1 MKKSTKILFVLIGII
16 AICLA
21 GCLNFV
27 NYPNKGGTDVYS
39 LTDDDLDELDDK
51 VEKCFHIYVTSTVN
65 GKRED
70 EEFFLWGTEY
80 DVAIQCLAYIEEHES
95 EIKAKGDAGAVRV
108 EYEETDAKWQSDCKA
123 DTPTPSGGSKKCW
136 VFYTIYQ
143 GEKIGD
149 QYVWCTKAEAES
161 YIEQLHETY
170 GEDFYYDQVDAS
182 DKASCEALNE
192 GEPPTP
198 GGDDTPYCYHVHAT
212 VLGYTMYDFTD
223 WWTEETLN
231 DFIDHIEPCGYKVTF
246 EITSASSKD
255 ACYEYDYENAV
266 RDKDLDTKEKICWYY
281 RFQRV
286 KRINSELRDDPY
298 EEYTLYQE
306 QYTVDMLRDLHKQI
320 VWANHYV
327 NDGSGTRYDS
337 YSEFKLIKNAGGCK
351 EE

>member
-1 MKKSTKILFVLIGII
+1 MKKSTKILFVLVGII

-39 LTDDDLDELDDK
+39 LTDDDLDKLDDK

-108 EYEETDAKWQSDCKA
+108 EYEETDAKRQSDCKA

-136 VFYTIYQ
+136 LVYAS
-143 GEKIGD
+143 IGGD
-149 QYVWCTKAEAES
+149 SDPVKYMWSTKADAQAYAREL
-161 YIEQLHETY
+161 QDMY
-170 GEDFYYDQVDAS
+170 GEYQFDVKQVDAS

-198 GGDDTPYCYHVHAT
+198 GDDTPYCYHVHAT

-231 DFIDHIEPCGYKVTF
+231 DFIDHIEPSGYKVTF

-266 RDKDLDTKEKICWYY
+266 RDTDLDTKEKICWYY

-298 EEYTLYQE
+298 EEYTLFQE

-327 NDGSGTRYDS
+327 NDGSGTHYDS
-337 YSEFKLIKNAGGCK
+337 YSEFKLIKNAGGCD
-351 EE
+351 E